1 MERCDFSSVIKII
14 DKYIIEESGINQ
26 VDLLNKLFESFI
38 YEEDNEDSTFDNGAA
53 CRWINGQQKLS
64 PLILKYYLE
73 PKNRNSLS
81 ADIEYNILPLLYDSS
96 MAVQEVYDL
105 IMQDSTVSDE
115 TKQRLSVHYPCTSDE
130 EKAVFLSAVLCF
142 AMERKFVDRTKAK
155 ELMASNSLSPIVKEY
170 IFGTDVPS
178 PCRYFCGRETEL
190 TELHDTLCKHSKV
203 FMQGIPGIGKSEIA
217 KAYAKRY
224 HKEYTNVIYI
234 TYSGS
239 LKDDIVSLDFAD
251 DFNESES
258 AKDRFRRHHR
268 FLKTMKKDNLIIV
281 DSFNTVAADDELLS
295 VVLDYSCCV
304 LFTTR
309 SHFDDYTTYTIKEM
323 PDDDLLSLMG
333 ELYSEAGKY
342 QSILREIIHTVHNHT
357 FAVELS
363 ARLLEIGIL
372 SPQALSDKLIAEKAS
387 MNDPDKISVNKDGR
401 SKKATYYNH
410 IHTLFSLYQLS
421 ETEKALMRNLALAPR
436 SGIIAKLI
444 ALWLELDDLNTIND
458 LIEKGFI
465 EARAGRTI
473 LLHPMIQE
481 ITVDETKPSVS
492 NCSTL
497 LKNIQ
502 NTCLLH
508 GEDIMYHQTLFD
520 MIESIIELIKRD
532 DINTY
537 LRFLENVVPYM
548 DKYHYAEQMR
558 NAVNKISVL
567 LKDKSVGTT
576 SDRALLLN
584 YQAILEKSNAK
595 AIQLEKRAVDMIT
608 AINDGNAWLA
618 ANLHSNLG
626 MYYMK
631 DGQLELARQYMEK
644 AYRILE
650 QYDLINYHDSVALI
664 TNYAVLLTDMGR
676 ADEGLSA
683 LRKLCHV
690 LREAT
695 SDQSLDYGIAQEAM
709 GNICAAIGDLSQ
721 AEIHYK
727 KALAIYEIHFGT
739 NAEIVEAKR
748 HRLTID
754 RS

>member
-26 VDLLNKLFESFI
+26 VDLLNKLFESFV
-38 YEEDNEDSTFDNGAA
+38 YEEDNEDSIFDNGAA

-64 PLILKYYLE
+64 PVILKYYLE

-96 MAVQEVYDL
+96 MVVHEVYDL
-105 IMQDSTVSDE
+105 ITQDSTVSDE
-115 TKQRLSVHYPCTSDE
+115 VKQGLTVHYPCASDE
-130 EKAVFLSAVLCF
+130 EKAVFLSDVLCF

-170 IFGTDVPS
+170 IFGTDVPN

-190 TELHDTLCKHSKV
+190 TELHVTLCTHSKV
-203 FMQGIPGIGKSEIA
+203 FMQGIPGIGKSEIT
-217 KAYAKRY
+217 KAYAKRFR
-224 HKEYTNVIYI
+224 KKYTNIIYI
-234 TYSGS
+234 TYSGN
-239 LKDDIVSLDFAD
+239 LKDDIINLDFAD
-251 DFNESES
+251 DYNESES

-268 FLKTMKKDNLIIV
+268 FLKMLKKDSLIIV
-281 DSFNTVAADDELLS
+281 DNFNTVAADDELLS
-295 VVLDYSCCV
+295 VVLHYSCCV

-309 SHFDDYTTYTIKEM
+309 SRFDDYTTYTIKEM

-333 ELYSEAGKY
+333 NLYSEADKY
-342 QSILREIIHTVHNHT
+342 QSILSEIIHTLHNHT

-387 MNDPDKISVNKDGR
+387 MNDPDKISVKKDGR

-410 IHTLFSLYQLS
+410 IHTLFSLYHLS
-421 ETEKALMRNLALAPR
+421 EAEKAIMRNLALAPR
-436 SGIIAKLI
+436 SGILAKLI
-444 ALWLELDDLNTIND
+444 AIWLELDNLNIIND

-481 ITVDETKPSVS
+481 IAVDETKPSVS

-497 LKNIQ
+497 LRSIQ

-508 GEDIMYHQTLFD
+508 GEDIMYYHSLFD
-520 MIESIIELIKRD
+520 MIQSIIELIELD
-532 DINTY
+532 DVNTY
-537 LRFLENVVPYM
+537 LRFLEDVVPYM
-548 DKYHYAEQMR
+548 DKYHYTEQMR
-558 NAVNKISVL
+558 NVVNKISVL

-576 SDRALLLN
+576 SDRALLLD
-584 YQAILEKSNAK
+584 YQAILEKSTAK
-595 AIQLEKRAVDMIT
+595 AIQLEKRAVNMIT
-608 AINDGNAWLA
+608 EINNGNAWLA

-631 DGQLELARQYMEK
+631 AGQLELARQSTET
-644 AYRILE
+644 AYHILE
-650 QYDLINYHDSVALI
+650 QYNLINYHDSVALI
-664 TNYAVLLTDMGR
+664 TNYAVLFTNMGR

-695 SDQSLDYGIAQEAM
+695 SDHSLDYGIAQEAM

-721 AEIHYK
+721 AKIHYK
-727 KALAIYEIHFGT
+727 KALAIYEVHFGAD
-739 NAEIVEAKR
+739 NERIDSIQQQLAK
-748 HRLTID
+748 LL
-754 RS
+754 

>member
-38 YEEDNEDSTFDNGAA
+38 YEENNEYSSFDNGAA

-96 MAVQEVYDL
+96 MAIQEVYDL
-105 IMQDSTVSDE
+105 ITQDSTVSDE
-115 TKQRLSVHYPCTSDE
+115 VKQRLLTHYPCATDE
-130 EKAVFLSAVLCF
+130 EKASFLCAVLCF
-142 AMERKFVDRTKAK
+142 AMERKFIERSKSK
-155 ELMASNSLSPIVKEY
+155 NLMAINSLSPVVKEY
-170 IFGTDVPS
+170 IFGADAPK
-178 PCRYFCGRETEL
+178 PCKFFCGRKTEL
-190 TELHDTLCKHSKV
+190 NELHELIREESKV
-203 FMQGIPGIGKSEIA
+203 FLQGIPGIGKSEVA
-217 KAYAKRY
+217 KAYAKQNR
-224 HKEYTNVIYI
+224 KGYTNIIYI
-234 TYSGS
+234 PYSGS
-239 LKDDIVSLDFAD
+239 LKDDIVKLDFVD
-251 DFNESES
+251 DYNESES

-268 FLKTMKKDNLIIV
+268 FLKTLQKDSLIIV
-281 DSFNTVAADDELLS
+281 DNFNTVATDDELLS

-309 SHFDDYTTYTIKEM
+309 SHFDDYSTYTVKEM

-333 ELYSEAGKY
+333 ELYSDADKY
-342 QSILREIIHTVHNHT
+342 QSILREIIHTVHSHT

-363 ARLLEIGIL
+363 ARLLELGIL
-372 SPQALSDKLIAEKAS
+372 SPQELSDKLTAEKAS
-387 MNDPDKISVNKDGR
+387 MNDPDKISVKKDGR

-421 ETEKALMRNLALAPR
+421 ETEKAIMRNLALAPR
-436 SGIIAKLI
+436 SGILAKLI
-444 ALWLELDDLNTIND
+444 ALWLELDDLNAIND

-497 LKNIQ
+497 LRSIQ

-508 GEDIMYHQTLFD
+508 GEDIMYHHTLFD
-520 MIESIIELIKRD
+520 MIESIIELIERD
-532 DINTY
+532 DVNTY
-537 LRFLENVVPYM
+537 LRFLEDVIPYM
-548 DKYHYAEQMR
+548 DKYHYTEQMR
-558 NAVNKISVL
+558 NVVNKISVL

-576 SDRALLLN
+576 SDRALLLD

-595 AIQLEKRAVDMIT
+595 AIQLEKRAVNTIT
-608 AINDGNAWLA
+608 EINEGNAWLT

-631 DGQLELARQYMEK
+631 DGQLEPARQSMET
-644 AYRILE
+644 AYHILE
-650 QYDLINYHDSVALI
+650 QYNLISYHDSVALI
-664 TNYAVLLTDMGR
+664 TNYAVLFTNMGR

-695 SDQSLDYGIAQEAM
+695 SDHSLDYGIAQEAM

-721 AEIHYK
+721 AKIHYK
-727 KALAIYEIHFGT
+727 KALAIYEVHFGAD
-739 NAEIVEAKR
+739 NERIDSIQQQLAK
-748 HRLTID
+748 LL
-754 RS
+754 

>member
-14 DKYIIEESGINQ
+14 DKYLIEESGINQ
-26 VDLLNKLFESFI
+26 VELLNNLFESFV

-64 PLILKYYLE
+64 PVILKYYLE

-96 MAVQEVYDL
+96 MVVHEVYDL
-105 IMQDSTVSDE
+105 ITQDSTVSDE
-115 TKQRLSVHYPCTSDE
+115 VKQGLTVHYPCASDE
-130 EKAVFLSAVLCF
+130 EKAVFLSDVLCF

-170 IFGTDVPS
+170 IFGTDVPNPS
-178 PCRYFCGRETEL
+178 RYFCGRETEL
-190 TELHDTLCKHSKV
+190 TELHVTLCTHSKV
-203 FMQGIPGIGKSEIA
+203 FMQGIPGIGKSEIT
-217 KAYAKRY
+217 KAYAKRFR
-224 HKEYTNVIYI
+224 KEYTNIIYI

-239 LKDDIVSLDFAD
+239 LKDDIINLDFAD
-251 DFNESES
+251 DYNESES

-268 FLKTMKKDNLIIV
+268 FLKMLKKDSLIIV
-281 DSFNTVAADDELLS
+281 DNFNTVAADDELLC

-309 SHFDDYTTYTIKEM
+309 SRFDDYTTYTIKEM
-323 PDDDLLSLMG
+323 PDDDLFSLMG
-333 ELYSEAGKY
+333 NLYSEADKY
-342 QSILREIIHTVHNHT
+342 QSILSEIIHTLHNHT

-387 MNDPDKISVNKDGR
+387 MDDPDKISVKKDGR

-421 ETEKALMRNLALAPR
+421 EAEKAIMRNLALAPR
-436 SGIIAKLI
+436 SGILAKLI
-444 ALWLELDDLNTIND
+444 AIWLELDNLNIIND

-497 LKNIQ
+497 LRSVQ

-508 GEDIMYHQTLFD
+508 GEDIMYYHSLFD
-520 MIESIIELIKRD
+520 MIESIIELIERD

-537 LRFLENVVPYM
+537 LRFLEDVVPYM
-548 DKYHYAEQMR
+548 DKYHYTEQMR
-558 NAVNKISVL
+558 NVVNKISVL

-576 SDRALLLN
+576 SDRALLLD

-595 AIQLEKRAVDMIT
+595 AIQLEKRAVDMIME
-608 AINDGNAWLA
+608 INDGNAWLA
-618 ANLHSNLG
+618 ANLRSNLG

-631 DGQLELARQYMEK
+631 DGQLESARQNMET
-644 AYRILE
+644 AYNILE

-664 TNYAVLLTDMGR
+664 TNYAVLLTNMGQ
-676 ADEGLSA
+676 ANEGFSA

-690 LREAT
+690 LRQAG
-695 SDQSLDYGIAQEAM
+695 SDRSLDYGIVQEAM
-709 GNICAAIGDLSQ
+709 GNICAAVGDTEQ
-721 AEIHYK
+721 ARIHYK

-739 NAEIVEAKR
+739 EA
-748 HRLTID
+748 D
-754 RS
+754 RIEAIHNQLVKLA

>member
-14 DKYIIEESGINQ
+14 DKYIIEESGITQ

-64 PLILKYYLE
+64 PLILKYYLDS
-73 PKNRNSLS
+73 KNRNSLS

-96 MAVQEVYDL
+96 MAIQEEYDL
-105 IMQDSTVSDE
+105 ITQDCTVSDE
-115 TKQRLSVHYPCTSDE
+115 VKQGLSVHYPCATDE
-130 EKAVFLSAVLCF
+130 EKATFLCAVLCF
-142 AMERKFVDRTKAK
+142 AIERKFVDRTKVK
-155 ELMASNSLSPIVKEY
+155 ELMASSSLSPIVKEY

-190 TELHDTLCKHSKV
+190 TELHDTLRKHGKV
-203 FMQGIPGIGKSEIA
+203 FLRGIPGIGKSEIA

-224 HKEYTNVIYI
+224 RKEYTNVIYI

-239 LKDDIVSLDFAD
+239 LKDDIINLDFAD
-251 DFNESES
+251 DYNESES

-268 FLKTMKKDNLIIV
+268 FLKMLKKDSLIIV
-281 DSFNTVAADDELLS
+281 DNFNTGAADDELLS

-309 SHFDDYTTYTIKEM
+309 SRFDDYTTYTIKEM
-323 PDDDLLSLMG
+323 PDDDLFSLMG
-333 ELYSEAGKY
+333 NLYSEADKY
-342 QSILREIIHTVHNHT
+342 QSILSEIIHNLHNHT

-387 MNDPDKISVNKDGR
+387 MNDPDKISVKKDGR

-421 ETEKALMRNLALAPR
+421 EAEKAIMRNLALAPR
-436 SGIIAKLI
+436 SGILAKLI
-444 ALWLELDDLNTIND
+444 AIWLELDNLNIIND

-497 LKNIQ
+497 LRSVQ

-508 GEDIMYHQTLFD
+508 GEDIMYYHSLFD
-520 MIESIIELIKRD
+520 MIESIIELIERD

-537 LRFLENVVPYM
+537 LRFLEDVVPYM
-548 DKYHYAEQMR
+548 DKYHYTEQMR
-558 NAVNKISVL
+558 NVVNKISVL

-576 SDRALLLN
+576 SDRALLLD

-595 AIQLEKRAVDMIT
+595 AIQLEKRAVDMIME
-608 AINDGNAWLA
+608 INDGNAWLA
-618 ANLHSNLG
+618 ANLRSNLG

-631 DGQLELARQYMEK
+631 DGQLESARQNMET
-644 AYRILE
+644 AYHILE

-664 TNYAVLLTDMGR
+664 TNYAVLLTNMGQ
-676 ADEGLSA
+676 ANEGFSA
-683 LRKLCHV
+683 LRKLCPV
-690 LREAT
+690 LRQAG
-695 SDQSLDYGIAQEAM
+695 SDRSLDYGIVQEAM
-709 GNICAAIGDLSQ
+709 GNICAAVGDTEQ
-721 AEIHYK
+721 ARIHYK

-739 NAEIVEAKR
+739 EA
-748 HRLTID
+748 D
-754 RS
+754 RIEAIHNQLVKLA

>member
-14 DKYIIEESGINQ
+14 DKYIIEESGISQ

-64 PLILKYYLE
+64 PVILKYYLE

-105 IMQDSTVSDE
+105 ITQDSTVSDE
-115 TKQRLSVHYPCTSDE
+115 VKQRLSIYYPCVSDE
-130 EKAVFLSAVLCF
+130 EKANFLCGVLCF
-142 AMERKFVDRTKAK
+142 AMERKFVDRTKVRG
-155 ELMASNSLSPIVKEY
+155 LMASSSLSPIVKEY

-178 PCRYFCGRETEL
+178 PCRYFCSRETEL
-190 TELHDTLCKHSKV
+190 TELHYTLSKHSKV
-203 FMQGIPGIGKSEIA
+203 FLQGIPGIGKSEIA
-217 KAYAKRY
+217 KAYAKRF

-239 LKDDIVSLDFAD
+239 LKNDIISLDFAD
-251 DFNESES
+251 DYNESES

-268 FLKTMKKDNLIIV
+268 FLKTLKKDSLIII
-281 DSFNTVAADDELLS
+281 DNFNTVAADDELLN
-295 VVLDYSCCV
+295 VVLNYSCRV

-309 SHFDDYTTYTIKEM
+309 SRFDDYSSYTVKEM

-333 ELYSEAGKY
+333 ELYSDAGKY

-363 ARLLEIGIL
+363 ARLLEIGLL
-372 SPQALSDKLIAEKAS
+372 SPQELSDKLIAEKVS
-387 MNDPDKISVNKDGR
+387 MNDPDKIGVKKDGR
-401 SKKATYYNH
+401 SKKETYYNH
-410 IHTLFSLYQLS
+410 IHTLFSLYRLS
-421 ETEKALMRNLALAPR
+421 ETEKAIMRNLALAPR
-436 SGIIAKLI
+436 SGILAKLI
-444 ALWLELDDLNTIND
+444 ALWLELDDLNAIND

-465 EARAGRTI
+465 EARAGRMI

-497 LKNIQ
+497 LRSIQ

-508 GEDIMYHQTLFD
+508 GEDIMYHRTLFD
-520 MIESIIELIKRD
+520 MIESIIALIERD
-532 DINTY
+532 DVNTY
-537 LRFLENVVPYM
+537 LRFLEDVVPYM
-548 DKYHYAEQMR
+548 DKYHYTEQMR
-558 NAVNKISVL
+558 NVVNKIFEL
-567 LKDKSVGTT
+567 LKDKSEGTIA
-576 SDRALLLN
+576 DRALLLD

-595 AIQLEKRAVDMIT
+595 AIQLEKRAVNMIT
-608 AINDGNAWLA
+608 EINKDNAWLA
-618 ANLHSNLG
+618 ANIHSNLG

-631 DGQLELARQYMEK
+631 DVQLEIAWQYMEK
-644 AYRILE
+644 AYHILE
-650 QYDLINYHDSVALI
+650 QYALIDYHDSVALI

-695 SDQSLDYGIAQEAM
+695 SDHSLDYGIAQEAM
-709 GNICAAIGDLSQ
+709 GNICAAIGDLPQ

-727 KALAIYEIHFGT
+727 KALAIYEIHFG
-739 NAEIVEAKR
+739 ADHERIDSIQQQLAK
-748 HRLTID
+748 LT
-754 RS
+754 

>member
-1 MERCDFSSVIKII
+1 MGRCDFSSVIKII

-64 PLILKYYLE
+64 PLILKYYLK

-96 MAVQEVYDL
+96 MAVQEAYDL
-105 IMQDSTVSDE
+105 ITQDSTVSDE
-115 TKQRLSVHYPCTSDE
+115 VKQRLSIHYPCTTDE
-130 EKAVFLSAVLCF
+130 KKAVFLSAVLCF
-142 AMERKFVDRTKAK
+142 TMERKFVDRTKAK
-155 ELMASNSLSPIVKEY
+155 ELVASSSLSPIVKEY

-178 PCRYFCGRETEL
+178 PCRYFCSRETEL
-190 TELHDTLCKHSKV
+190 TELHNLLCKQSKV
-203 FMQGIPGIGKSEIA
+203 FLQGIPGIGKSEVA

-224 HKEYTNVIYI
+224 RKQYTNIIYI

-239 LKDDIVSLDFAD
+239 LKNNIINLDFAD
-251 DFNESES
+251 DYNESES
-258 AKDRFRRHHR
+258 EKDRFRRHHR
-268 FLKTMKKDNLIIV
+268 FLKTLKKDSLIIV
-281 DSFNTVAADDELLS
+281 DNFNTVAADDELLS

-309 SHFDDYTTYTIKEM
+309 SRFDDYSSYTIKEM
-323 PDDDLLSLMG
+323 QDDELLSLMG
-333 ELYSEAGKY
+333 NLYSDTDKY

-363 ARLLEIGIL
+363 ARLLEIGLL
-372 SPQALSDKLIAEKAS
+372 SPQALSDKLITEKVS
-387 MNDPDKISVNKDGR
+387 MNDPDKISVKKDGK

-410 IHTLFSLYQLS
+410 IHMLFSLYQLS
-421 ETEKALMRNLALAPR
+421 ETEKAIMRNLALAPR
-436 SGIIAKLI
+436 SGILARLI
-444 ALWLELDDLNTIND
+444 ALWLELDDLNAIND

-473 LLHPMIQE
+473 HLHPMLQE

-497 LKNIQ
+497 LRSIQ
-502 NTCLLH
+502 NTCLHH
-508 GEDIMYHQTLFD
+508 GEDIMYYHTLFD
-520 MIESIIELIKRD
+520 MIESIIELIERD

-537 LRFLENVVPYM
+537 LRFLEDVVPYM
-548 DKYHYAEQMR
+548 DKYHYTEMMR
-558 NAVNKISVL
+558 NLVDKISIL

-576 SDRALLLN
+576 CDRALLLD
-584 YQAILEKSNAK
+584 YQASLEKSNSK
-595 AIQLEKRAVDMIT
+595 AIQLEKRGANMIT
-608 AINDGNAWLA
+608 EINDSNAWLT

-631 DGQLELARQYMEK
+631 DGQLELARQSMET
-644 AYRILE
+644 AYHILE
-650 QYDLINYHDSVALI
+650 QYNLINYHDSVALI
-664 TNYAVLLTDMGR
+664 TNYAVLLTNMGR
-676 ADEGLSA
+676 ADEGLSV
-683 LRKLCHV
+683 LQKLCHV

-709 GNICAAIGDLSQ
+709 GNICAAIGDITQ

-727 KALAIYEIHFGT
+727 KALAIYEIHFGAD
-739 NAEIVEAKR
+739 NERIDSIQQQLAK
-748 HRLTID
+748 LT
-754 RS
+754 

>member
-26 VDLLNKLFESFI
+26 VDLLNNLFESFV

-81 ADIEYNILPLLYDSS
+81 ADIEYNILPLFYDSS
-96 MAVQEVYDL
+96 MAVQEIYDL
-105 IMQDSTVSDE
+105 ITQDSTVSDE
-115 TKQRLSVHYPCTSDE
+115 VKQRLAAHYPCTTDK
-130 EKAVFLSAVLCF
+130 EKADFLCAVLCF
-142 AMERKFVDRTKAK
+142 AMERKFIERSKAK
-155 ELMASNSLSPIVKEY
+155 ELMASNTLSPIAKEH
-170 IFGTDVPS
+170 IFGTDAPK
-178 PCRYFCGRETEL
+178 PCKHFCGRETEL
-190 TELHDTLCKHSKV
+190 TDLQNLLCDESKV
-203 FMQGIPGIGKSEIA
+203 FLQGIPGIGKSEIA

-224 HKEYTNVIYI
+224 RKEYTNVIYI

-239 LKDDIVSLDFAD
+239 LKDDIINLDFAD
-251 DFNESES
+251 DYNESES

-268 FLKTMKKDNLIIV
+268 FLKALKKDSLIIV
-281 DSFNTVAADDELLS
+281 DNFNTVATDDEMLS
-295 VVLDYSCCV
+295 IVLDYSCCV

-309 SHFDDYTTYTIKEM
+309 SRFDDYSTYTVKEM
-323 PDDDLLSLMG
+323 PDDELLSLIG
-333 ELYSEAGKY
+333 NLYSDAEKY

-372 SPQALSDKLIAEKAS
+372 SPQELSDKLIAEKAA
-387 MNDPDKISVNKDGR
+387 MNDPDKISVKKDGR

-421 ETEKALMRNLALAPR
+421 ETEKTIMRNLALAPR
-436 SGIIAKLI
+436 SGILAKLI
-444 ALWLELDDLNTIND
+444 ALWLELDDLNAIND

-497 LKNIQ
+497 LRSIQ
-502 NTCLLH
+502 NTCLHH
-508 GEDIMYHQTLFD
+508 GKDIMYYQTLFA
-520 MIESIIELIKRD
+520 MIESIAELIYND
-532 DINTY
+532 DMNTY
-537 LRFLENVVPYM
+537 LRFLEDAVPYM
-548 DKYHYAEQMR
+548 EKYHYVDLMR
-558 NAVNKISVL
+558 NVVDKISAL
-567 LKDKSVGTT
+567 LKDKSVGTI
-576 SDRALLLN
+576 SDRALLLD

-595 AIQLEKRAVDMIT
+595 AIQLEKRAVNTIT
-608 AINDGNAWLA
+608 EINEGNAWLA

-631 DGQLELARQYMEK
+631 DGQLEPARQNMET
-644 AYRILE
+644 AYHILE

-664 TNYAVLLTDMGR
+664 TNYAVLLTNMGQ
-676 ADEGLSA
+676 ANEGFSA

-690 LREAT
+690 LRQAG
-695 SDQSLDYGIAQEAM
+695 SDRSLDYGIVKEAM
-709 GNICAAIGDLSQ
+709 GNICAAVGDTEQ
-721 AEIHYK
+721 ARIHYK

-739 NAEIVEAKR
+739 EA
-748 HRLTID
+748 D
-754 RS
+754 RIEAIHNQLIKLA

>member
-26 VDLLNKLFESFI
+26 VDLLNKLFESFV
-38 YEEDNEDSTFDNGAA
+38 YEEDNEDSIFDNGAA

-64 PLILKYYLE
+64 PVILKYYLE

-96 MAVQEVYDL
+96 MVVHEVYDL
-105 IMQDSTVSDE
+105 ITQDSTVSDE
-115 TKQRLSVHYPCTSDE
+115 VKQGLTVHYPCASDE
-130 EKAVFLSAVLCF
+130 EKAVFLSDVLCF

-170 IFGTDVPS
+170 IFGTDVPN

-190 TELHDTLCKHSKV
+190 TELHVTLCTHSKV
-203 FMQGIPGIGKSEIA
+203 FMQGIPGIGKSEIT
-217 KAYAKRY
+217 KAYAKRFR
-224 HKEYTNVIYI
+224 KKYTNIIYI
-234 TYSGS
+234 TYSGN
-239 LKDDIVSLDFAD
+239 LKDDIINLDFAD
-251 DFNESES
+251 DYNESES

-268 FLKTMKKDNLIIV
+268 FLKMLKKDSLIIV
-281 DSFNTVAADDELLS
+281 DNFNTVAADDELLS
-295 VVLDYSCCV
+295 VVLHYSCCV

-309 SHFDDYTTYTIKEM
+309 SRFDDYTTYTIKEM

-333 ELYSEAGKY
+333 NLYSEADKY
-342 QSILREIIHTVHNHT
+342 QSILSEIIHTLHNHT

-387 MNDPDKISVNKDGR
+387 MNDPDKISVKKDGR

-410 IHTLFSLYQLS
+410 IHTLFSLYHLS
-421 ETEKALMRNLALAPR
+421 EAEKAIMRNLALAPR
-436 SGIIAKLI
+436 SGILAKLI
-444 ALWLELDDLNTIND
+444 AIWLELDNLNIIND

-481 ITVDETKPSVS
+481 IAVDETKPSVS

-497 LKNIQ
+497 LRSIQ

-508 GEDIMYHQTLFD
+508 GEDIMYYHSLFD
-520 MIESIIELIKRD
+520 MIQSIIELIELD
-532 DINTY
+532 DVNTY
-537 LRFLENVVPYM
+537 LRFLEDVVPYM
-548 DKYHYAEQMR
+548 DKYHYTEQMR
-558 NAVNKISVL
+558 NVVNKISVL

-576 SDRALLLN
+576 SDRALLLD
-584 YQAILEKSNAK
+584 YQAILEKSTAK
-595 AIQLEKRAVDMIT
+595 AIQLEKRAVNMIT
-608 AINDGNAWLA
+608 EINNGNAWLA

-631 DGQLELARQYMEK
+631 AGQLELARQSTET
-644 AYRILE
+644 AYHILE
-650 QYDLINYHDSVALI
+650 QYNLINYHESVALI
-664 TNYAVLLTDMGR
+664 TNYAVLFTNMGR

-695 SDQSLDYGIAQEAM
+695 SDHSLDYGIAQEAM

-721 AEIHYK
+721 AKIHYK
-727 KALAIYEIHFGT
+727 KALAIYEVHFGAD
-739 NAEIVEAKR
+739 NERIDSIQQQLAK
-748 HRLTID
+748 LL
-754 RS
+754 

>member
-26 VDLLNKLFESFI
+26 VDLLNKLFESFV

-64 PLILKYYLE
+64 PVILKYYLE

-96 MAVQEVYDL
+96 MVVHEVYDL
-105 IMQDSTVSDE
+105 ITQDSTVSDE
-115 TKQRLSVHYPCTSDE
+115 VKRGLTVHYPCASDE
-130 EKAVFLSAVLCF
+130 EKAVFLSDVLCF

-170 IFGTDVPS
+170 IFGTDVPNPS
-178 PCRYFCGRETEL
+178 RYFCGRETEL
-190 TELHDTLCKHSKV
+190 TELHVTLCTHSKV
-203 FMQGIPGIGKSEIA
+203 FMQGIPGIGKSEIT
-217 KAYAKRY
+217 KAYAKRFC
-224 HKEYTNVIYI
+224 KEYTNIIYI

-239 LKDDIVSLDFAD
+239 LKDDIINLDFAD
-251 DFNESES
+251 DYNESES

-268 FLKTMKKDNLIIV
+268 FLKMLKKDSLIIV
-281 DSFNTVAADDELLS
+281 DNFNTVAADDELLS

-309 SHFDDYTTYTIKEM
+309 SRFDDYTTYTIKEM
-323 PDDDLLSLMG
+323 PDDDLFSLMG
-333 ELYSEAGKY
+333 NLYSEADKY

-363 ARLLEIGIL
+363 ARLLEIGLL
-372 SPQALSDKLIAEKAS
+372 SPQALKDKLIAEKAS
-387 MNDPDKISVNKDGR
+387 MNDPDKISAKKDGR

-421 ETEKALMRNLALAPR
+421 EAEKAIMRNLALAPR
-436 SGIIAKLI
+436 SGILAKLI
-444 ALWLELDDLNTIND
+444 ALWLKSDDLNAIND

-497 LKNIQ
+497 LRSIQ

-508 GEDIMYHQTLFD
+508 GEDIMYHHTLFD
-520 MIESIIELIKRD
+520 MIESIIELIERD
-532 DINTY
+532 DVNTY
-537 LRFLENVVPYM
+537 LRFLEDVVPYM
-548 DKYHYAEQMR
+548 DKYHYTEQMR
-558 NAVNKISVL
+558 NVVNKISVL

-576 SDRALLLN
+576 SDRALLLDH
-584 YQAILEKSNAK
+584 QAILEKSNAK
-595 AIQLEKRAVDMIT
+595 AIQLEKQAVNMIT
-608 AINDGNAWLA
+608 EINEGNSWLA

-631 DGQLELARQYMEK
+631 DGQLELARQSMET
-644 AYRILE
+644 AYHILE
-650 QYDLINYHDSVALI
+650 QYNLINYHDSVALI
-664 TNYAVLLTDMGR
+664 TNYAVLLTNMGR

-695 SDQSLDYGIAQEAM
+695 SDHSLDYGIAQEAM
-709 GNICAAIGDLSQ
+709 GNICAAIGDIPQ

-727 KALAIYEIHFGT
+727 KALAIYEIHFG
-739 NAEIVEAKR
+739 ADHERIDSIQQQLAK
-748 HRLTID
+748 LA
-754 RS
+754 

>member
-38 YEEDNEDSTFDNGAA
+38 YEENNEDSSFDNGAV

-96 MAVQEVYDL
+96 MVVQKIHDL
-105 IMQDSTVSDE
+105 IIQDSTVSDE
-115 TKQRLSVHYPCTSDE
+115 VKQRLSAHSPCATDE
-130 EKAVFLSAVLCF
+130 EKASFLCAVFCF
-142 AMERKFVDRTKAK
+142 AMERKFIERSKSKNLIAT
-155 ELMASNSLSPIVKEY
+155 NSLSPVVKEY
-170 IFGTDVPS
+170 IFGADAPK
-178 PCRYFCGRETEL
+178 PCKFFCGRETEL
-190 TELHDTLCKHSKV
+190 NELYELIREESKV
-203 FMQGIPGIGKSEIA
+203 FLQGIPGIGKSEVA

-224 HKEYTNVIYI
+224 RKEYTNIIYI
-234 TYSGS
+234 PYSGS
-239 LKDDIVSLDFAD
+239 LKNDIVNLDFAD
-251 DFNESES
+251 DYNESES
-258 AKDRFRRHHR
+258 AKDRFRRHYR
-268 FLKTMKKDNLIIV
+268 YLKTLKKDSLIIV
-281 DSFNTVAADDELLS
+281 DNFNTVAADDELLG

-309 SHFDDYTTYTIKEM
+309 SRFDDYISYTLEEM
-323 PDDDLLSLMG
+323 SDDNLLTLMG
-333 ELYSEAGKY
+333 SLYAEAENNKVVLY
-342 QSILREIIHTVHNHT
+342 EIIHAVHNHT

-372 SPQALSDKLIAEKAS
+372 SPQALLEKLKAEKAAMS
-387 MNDPDKISVNKDGR
+387 DPDKIGIKKDGR

-421 ETEKALMRNLALAPR
+421 EAEKTIMRNLALAPR
-436 SGIIAKLI
+436 SGILAKLI
-444 ALWLELDDLNTIND
+444 ALWLKLDDLNAIND

-497 LKNIQ
+497 LRSIQ

-508 GEDIMYHQTLFD
+508 GEDIMYHHTLFD
-520 MIESIIELIKRD
+520 MIESIIELIERD
-532 DINTY
+532 DVNTY
-537 LRFLENVVPYM
+537 LRFLEDVVPYM
-548 DKYHYAEQMR
+548 DKYHYTEQMR
-558 NAVNKISVL
+558 NVVNKISVL

-576 SDRALLLN
+576 SDRALLLD

-595 AIQLEKRAVDMIT
+595 AIQLEKRAVNMIT
-608 AINDGNAWLA
+608 EINAGNAWLA
-618 ANLHSNLG
+618 ANLHSNIG

-644 AYRILE
+644 AYHILE
-650 QYDLINYHDSVALI
+650 QYDLINYHDSIALI
-664 TNYAVLLTDMGR
+664 SNYAVLLTDMGR

-695 SDQSLDYGIAQEAM
+695 LDQSLDYGIAQEAM
-709 GNICAAIGDLSQ
+709 GNICAAIGDLPQ
-721 AEIHYK
+721 AESHYK
-727 KALAIYEIHFGT
+727 KALTIYEIHFG
-739 NAEIVEAKR
+739 ADHERIDSIQQQLAK
-748 HRLTID
+748 LT
-754 RS
+754 

>member
-14 DKYIIEESGINQ
+14 DKYMIEESGINQ

-96 MAVQEVYDL
+96 MAVQEVYNL
-105 IMQDSTVSDE
+105 ITQDSTVSDE
-115 TKQRLSVHYPCTSDE
+115 VKQGLSTHYPCASDE

-142 AMERKFVDRTKAK
+142 AMERKFVDRTKAR

-224 HKEYTNVIYI
+224 RKEYTNVIYI

-239 LKDDIVSLDFAD
+239 LKDDIIDLDFAD
-251 DFNESES
+251 DYNESES

-268 FLKTMKKDNLIIV
+268 FLKTLKKDSLIIV
-281 DSFNTVAADDELLS
+281 DNFNAVATDDELLS

-309 SHFDDYTTYTIKEM
+309 SRFDDYTTYTVKEM

-333 ELYSEAGKY
+333 ELYSDAGKY
-342 QSILREIIHTVHNHT
+342 QSNLREIIHTVHNHT

-372 SPQALSDKLIAEKAS
+372 SPQELSDKLIAEKAS
-387 MNDPDKISVNKDGR
+387 MNDPDKINAKKDGR
-401 SKKATYYNH
+401 SRKATYYNH

-421 ETEKALMRNLALAPR
+421 EAEKAIMRNLALAPR
-436 SGIIAKLI
+436 SGILAKLI
-444 ALWLELDDLNTIND
+444 ALWLELDDLNAVND

-492 NCSTL
+492 NCPTL
-497 LKNIQ
+497 LRSIQ

-508 GEDIMYHQTLFD
+508 GEDIMYHRTLFD
-520 MIESIIELIKRD
+520 MIESIIALIERD
-532 DINTY
+532 DIETF
-537 LRFLENVVPYM
+537 LRFLEDAIPYM
-548 DKYHYAEQMR
+548 EKYNYIESVR
-558 NAVNKISVL
+558 KVVDIISEL

-576 SDRALLLN
+576 SDRALLLE
-584 YQAILEKSNAK
+584 YQAMLEKSNSK
-595 AIQLEKRAVDMIT
+595 AIQLAQRAVNMIT
-608 AINDGNAWLA
+608 EINEGNAWLA

-644 AYRILE
+644 AYHILE
-650 QYDLINYHDSVALI
+650 QYDLVKFHDSIPQIV
-664 TNYAVLLTDMGR
+664 NYSVLLTDMGR
-676 ADEGLSA
+676 ADEGLYA
-683 LRKLCHV
+683 LRKLCHF
-690 LREAT
+690 LREAI
-695 SDQSLDYGIAQEAM
+695 SDQCIDYGIAQEAM
-709 GNICAAIGDLSQ
+709 GNICAAIGDLLQ

-727 KALAIYEIHFGT
+727 KALAIYEVYFG
-739 NAEIVEAKR
+739 ADHERIESIQQQLAK
-748 HRLTID
+748 LT
-754 RS
+754 

>member
-26 VDLLNKLFESFI
+26 VDLLNKLFESFV
-38 YEEDNEDSTFDNGAA
+38 YEEDNEDSIFDNGAA

-64 PLILKYYLE
+64 PVILKYYLE

-96 MAVQEVYDL
+96 MVVHEVYDL
-105 IMQDSTVSDE
+105 ITQDSTVSDE
-115 TKQRLSVHYPCTSDE
+115 VKQGLTVHYPCASDE
-130 EKAVFLSAVLCF
+130 EKAVFLSDVLCF

-170 IFGTDVPS
+170 IFGTDVPN

-190 TELHDTLCKHSKV
+190 TELHVTLCTHSKV
-203 FMQGIPGIGKSEIA
+203 FMQGIPGIGKSEIT
-217 KAYAKRY
+217 KAYAKRFR
-224 HKEYTNVIYI
+224 KKYTNIIYI

-239 LKDDIVSLDFAD
+239 LKDDIINLDFAD
-251 DFNESES
+251 DYNESES

-268 FLKTMKKDNLIIV
+268 FLKMLKKDSLIIV
-281 DSFNTVAADDELLS
+281 DNFNTVAADDELLS
-295 VVLDYSCCV
+295 VVLHYSCCV

-309 SHFDDYTTYTIKEM
+309 SRFDDYTTYTIKEM

-333 ELYSEAGKY
+333 NLYSEADKY
-342 QSILREIIHTVHNHT
+342 QSILSEIIHTLHNHT

-372 SPQALSDKLIAEKAS
+372 SSQALSDKLIAEKAS
-387 MNDPDKISVNKDGR
+387 MNDPDKISVKKDGR

-410 IHTLFSLYQLS
+410 IHTLFSLYHLS
-421 ETEKALMRNLALAPR
+421 EAEKAIMRNLALAPR
-436 SGIIAKLI
+436 SGILAKLI
-444 ALWLELDDLNTIND
+444 AIWLELDNLNIIND

-481 ITVDETKPSVS
+481 IAVDETKPSVS

-497 LKNIQ
+497 LRSIQ

-508 GEDIMYHQTLFD
+508 GEDIMYYHSLFD
-520 MIESIIELIKRD
+520 MIQSIIELIELD
-532 DINTY
+532 DVNTY
-537 LRFLENVVPYM
+537 LRFLEDVVPYM
-548 DKYHYAEQMR
+548 DKYHYTEQMR
-558 NAVNKISVL
+558 NVVNKISVL

-576 SDRALLLN
+576 SDRALLLD
-584 YQAILEKSNAK
+584 YQAILEKSTAK
-595 AIQLEKRAVDMIT
+595 AIQLEKRAVNMIT
-608 AINDGNAWLA
+608 EINNGNAWLA

-631 DGQLELARQYMEK
+631 AGQLELARQSTET
-644 AYRILE
+644 AYHILE
-650 QYDLINYHDSVALI
+650 QYNLINYHDSVALI
-664 TNYAVLLTDMGR
+664 TNYAVLFTNMGR

-695 SDQSLDYGIAQEAM
+695 SDHSLDYGIAQEAM

-721 AEIHYK
+721 AKIHYK
-727 KALAIYEIHFGT
+727 KALAIYEVHFGAD
-739 NAEIVEAKR
+739 NERIDSIQQQLAK
-748 HRLTID
+748 LL
-754 RS
+754 

>member
-96 MAVQEVYDL
+96 MAVQEVYNL
-105 IMQDSTVSDE
+105 ITQDSTVSDE
-115 TKQRLSVHYPCTSDE
+115 VKQGLSTHYPCASDE

-142 AMERKFVDRTKAK
+142 AMERKFVDRTKAR

-170 IFGTDVPS
+170 IFGSDVPS

-203 FMQGIPGIGKSEIA
+203 FMQGIPGIGKSEID

-224 HKEYTNVIYI
+224 RKEYTNIIYI
-234 TYSGS
+234 AYSGS
-239 LKDDIVSLDFAD
+239 LKDDIIDLDFAD
-251 DFNESES
+251 DYNESES

-268 FLKTMKKDNLIIV
+268 FLKKLKKDSLIIV
-281 DSFNTVAADDELLS
+281 DNFNTVAADDELLS

-309 SHFDDYTTYTIKEM
+309 SRFDDYTTYTIKEM

-363 ARLLEIGIL
+363 ARLLEIGLL
-372 SPQALSDKLIAEKAS
+372 SPQELSDKLIAEKAS
-387 MNDPDKISVNKDGR
+387 MNDPDKIGVKKDGR
-401 SKKATYYNH
+401 SKKETYYNH
-410 IHTLFSLYQLS
+410 IHTLFSLYRLS
-421 ETEKALMRNLALAPR
+421 ETEKAIMRNLALAPR
-436 SGIIAKLI
+436 SGILAKLI
-444 ALWLELDDLNTIND
+444 ALWLGLDDLNAVND

-473 LLHPMIQE
+473 LLHPMIRE

-492 NCSTL
+492 NCPTL
-497 LKNIQ
+497 LRSIQ

-508 GEDIMYHQTLFD
+508 GEDIMYHRTLFD
-520 MIESIIELIKRD
+520 MIESIIALIERD
-532 DINTY
+532 DIETF
-537 LRFLENVVPYM
+537 LRFLEDAIPYM
-548 DKYHYAEQMR
+548 EKYNYIESVR
-558 NAVNKISVL
+558 KVVDIISEL

-576 SDRALLLN
+576 SDRALLLE
-584 YQAILEKSNAK
+584 YQAMLEKSNSK
-595 AIQLEKRAVDMIT
+595 AIQLAQRAVNMIT
-608 AINDGNAWLA
+608 EINEGNAWLA

-650 QYDLINYHDSVALI
+650 QYDLVKFHDSIPQIV
-664 TNYAVLLTDMGR
+664 NYSVLLTDMGR
-676 ADEGLSA
+676 ADEGLYA
-683 LRKLCHV
+683 LRKLCHF
-690 LREAT
+690 LREAI
-695 SDQSLDYGIAQEAM
+695 SDQCIDYGIAQEAM
-709 GNICAAIGDLSQ
+709 GNICASIGDTTQ

-727 KALAIYEIHFGT
+727 KALEIYERHFGAD
-739 NAEIVEAKR
+739 NERIDSIQQQLAK
-748 HRLTID
+748 LT
-754 RS
+754 

>member
-14 DKYIIEESGINQ
+14 DKYIIEESGITQ

-64 PLILKYYLE
+64 PIILKYYLE

-96 MAVQEVYDL
+96 MVVHEVYDL
-105 IMQDSTVSDE
+105 ITQDSTVSDE
-115 TKQRLSVHYPCTSDE
+115 VKQGLTVHYPCASDE
-130 EKAVFLSAVLCF
+130 EKAVFLSDVLCF

-170 IFGTDVPS
+170 IFGTDVPN

-190 TELHDTLCKHSKV
+190 TELHVTLCTHSKV
-203 FMQGIPGIGKSEIA
+203 FMQGIPGIGKSEIT
-217 KAYAKRY
+217 KAYAKRFR
-224 HKEYTNVIYI
+224 KKYTNIIYI

-239 LKDDIVSLDFAD
+239 LKDDIINLDFAD
-251 DFNESES
+251 DYNESES

-268 FLKTMKKDNLIIV
+268 FLKMLKKDSLIIV
-281 DSFNTVAADDELLS
+281 DNFNTVAADDELLS
-295 VVLDYSCCV
+295 VVLHYSCCV

-309 SHFDDYTTYTIKEM
+309 SRFDDYTTYTIKEM

-333 ELYSEAGKY
+333 NLYSEADKY
-342 QSILREIIHTVHNHT
+342 QSILSEIIHTLHNHT

-387 MNDPDKISVNKDGR
+387 MNDPDKISVKKDGR

-410 IHTLFSLYQLS
+410 IHTLFSLYHLS
-421 ETEKALMRNLALAPR
+421 EAEKAIMRNLALAPR
-436 SGIIAKLI
+436 SGILAKLI
-444 ALWLELDDLNTIND
+444 AIWLELDNLNIIND

-481 ITVDETKPSVS
+481 IAVDETKPSVS

-497 LKNIQ
+497 LRSIQ

-508 GEDIMYHQTLFD
+508 GEDIMYYHSLFD
-520 MIESIIELIKRD
+520 MIQSIIELIELD
-532 DINTY
+532 DVNTY
-537 LRFLENVVPYM
+537 LRFLEDVVPYM
-548 DKYHYAEQMR
+548 DKYHYTEQMR
-558 NAVNKISVL
+558 NVVNKISVL

-576 SDRALLLN
+576 SDRALLLD
-584 YQAILEKSNAK
+584 YQAILEKSTAK
-595 AIQLEKRAVDMIT
+595 AIQLEKRAVNMIT
-608 AINDGNAWLA
+608 EINNGNAWLA

-631 DGQLELARQYMEK
+631 AGQLELARQSTET
-644 AYRILE
+644 AYHILE
-650 QYDLINYHDSVALI
+650 QYNLINYHDSVALI
-664 TNYAVLLTDMGR
+664 TNYAVLFTNMGR

-695 SDQSLDYGIAQEAM
+695 SDHSLDYGIAQEAM

-721 AEIHYK
+721 AKIHYK
-727 KALAIYEIHFGT
+727 KALAIYEVHFGAD
-739 NAEIVEAKR
+739 NERIDSIQQQLAK
-748 HRLTID
+748 LL
-754 RS
+754 

>member
-14 DKYIIEESGINQ
+14 DKYMIEESGINQ

-64 PLILKYYLE
+64 PVILKYYLE

-81 ADIEYNILPLLYDSS
+81 ADIEYNILPLLYDGS

-105 IMQDSTVSDE
+105 ITQDSTVSDE
-115 TKQRLSVHYPCTSDE
+115 VKKGLSVYYPCVSDE
-130 EKAVFLSAVLCF
+130 EKANFLCGVLCF
-142 AMERKFVDRTKAK
+142 AMERKFVNRTKAK
-155 ELMASNSLSPIVKEY
+155 ELMASSSLSPIVKEY

-178 PCRYFCGRETEL
+178 PCRYFCGREKEL
-190 TELHDTLCKHSKV
+190 AELHDTLCKNSKV
-203 FMQGIPGIGKSEIA
+203 FLQGIPGIGKSEIA
-217 KAYAKRY
+217 KAYTKRY
-224 HKEYTNVIYI
+224 RKEYTNVIYI

-239 LKDDIVSLDFAD
+239 LKNDIIDLDFAD
-251 DFNESES
+251 DYSESET

-268 FLKTMKKDNLIIV
+268 FLKSLKKDSLLII
-281 DSFNTVAADDELLS
+281 DNFNTVAADDELLS
-295 VVLDYSCCV
+295 VVLDYSCCI

-309 SHFDDYTTYTIKEM
+309 SRFDDYSTYTIKEM

-333 ELYSEAGKY
+333 ELYSDAGKY

-387 MNDPDKISVNKDGR
+387 MNDPDKISVKKDGK

-421 ETEKALMRNLALAPR
+421 ETEKGIMRNLALAPR
-436 SGIIAKLI
+436 SGILAKLI
-444 ALWLELDDLNTIND
+444 ALWLKSDDLNAIND

-497 LKNIQ
+497 LRSIQ

-508 GEDIMYHQTLFD
+508 GEDIMYHHTLFD
-520 MIESIIELIKRD
+520 MIESIIELIERD
-532 DINTY
+532 DVNTY
-537 LRFLENVVPYM
+537 LRFLEDVVPYM
-548 DKYHYAEQMR
+548 DKYHYTEQMR
-558 NAVNKISVL
+558 NVVNKISVL

-576 SDRALLLN
+576 SDRALLLD

-595 AIQLEKRAVDMIT
+595 AIQLEKRAVNMIT
-608 AINDGNAWLA
+608 EINEGNSWLA

-631 DGQLELARQYMEK
+631 DGQLEPARQYMEK
-644 AYRILE
+644 AYHILE
-650 QYDLINYHDSVALI
+650 QYDLIDYHDSVALI
-664 TNYAVLLTDMGR
+664 SNYAVLLTDMGR

-690 LREAT
+690 LREAI
-695 SDQSLDYGIAQEAM
+695 SDQCIDYGIAQEAM
-709 GNICAAIGDLSQ
+709 GNICAAVGDLPQ

-727 KALAIYEIHFGT
+727 KALAIYEIHFGADHERIDSIQQQLAT
-739 NAEIVEAKR
+739 
-748 HRLTID
+748 LT
-754 RS
+754 

>member
-26 VDLLNKLFESFI
+26 VDLLNKLFESFV

-64 PLILKYYLE
+64 PLILRYYLE

-96 MAVQEVYDL
+96 MAVQEVYNL
-105 IMQDSTVSDE
+105 ITQDNTVSDE
-115 TKQRLSVHYPCTSDE
+115 VKQRLSTHYHCSSDE

-142 AMERKFVDRTKAK
+142 AMERKFLDRTKAK
-155 ELMASNSLSPIVKEY
+155 ELMASSSLSPIVKEY
-170 IFGTDVPS
+170 IFGTDVPN

-203 FMQGIPGIGKSEIA
+203 FLQGIPGIGKSEIA

-224 HKEYTNVIYI
+224 RKEYTNVIYI
-234 TYSGS
+234 IYSGS
-239 LKDDIVSLDFAD
+239 LKDDIINLDFAD
-251 DFNESES
+251 DYNESES

-268 FLKTMKKDNLIIV
+268 SLKTLKKDSLIIV
-281 DSFNTVAADDELLS
+281 DNFNTVAADDELLS

-309 SHFDDYTTYTIKEM
+309 SRFDDYTTYTVKEM

-333 ELYSEAGKY
+333 ELYSDADKY
-342 QSILREIIHTVHNHT
+342 QPVLREIIHTVHNHT

-372 SPQALSDKLIAEKAS
+372 SAQALSNKLLAEKAS
-387 MNDPDKISVNKDGR
+387 MNDPDKISVKKDGR

-421 ETEKALMRNLALAPR
+421 EIEIAIMRNLALAPHP
-436 SGIIAKLI
+436 GILAKLI
-444 ALWLELDDLNTIND
+444 ALWLELDDLNAIND

-497 LKNIQ
+497 LKSIQ
-502 NTCLLH
+502 NTCLHH
-508 GEDIMYHQTLFD
+508 GKDIMYYHSLFD
-520 MIESIIELIKRD
+520 MIESIVELINCD
-532 DINTY
+532 DAKVY
-537 LRFLENVVPYM
+537 LRFLEDVVPYM
-548 DKYHYAEQMR
+548 EKYHYTEQIR
-558 NAVNKISVL
+558 NVVNKISVL
-567 LKDKSVGTT
+567 LKNKSVGTA
-576 SDRALLLN
+576 SDRALLLD

-595 AIQLEKRAVDMIT
+595 AIQLEKRAVNMIT
-608 AINDGNAWLA
+608 EINEGNAWLA

-631 DGQLELARQYMEK
+631 DRQLELARQYMEK
-644 AYRILE
+644 AYHILE
-650 QYDLINYHDSVALI
+650 QYDLVNYHDSIALI
-664 TNYAVLLTDMGR
+664 SNYAVLLTDMGR

-695 SDQSLDYGIAQEAM
+695 SDHSLDYGIIQEAM
-709 GNICAAIGDLSQ
+709 GNICAAIGDIPQ

-727 KALAIYEIHFGT
+727 KALAIYEVYFG
-739 NAEIVEAKR
+739 ADHERIDSIQQQLAK
-748 HRLTID
+748 LT
-754 RS
+754 

>member
-14 DKYIIEESGINQ
+14 DKYMIEESGINQ

-64 PLILKYYLE
+64 PVILKYYLE

-96 MAVQEVYDL
+96 MAVQEVYEL
-105 IMQDSTVSDE
+105 ITQDSTVSNE
-115 TKQRLSVHYPCTSDE
+115 VKQRLSTHYHCSSDE
-130 EKAVFLSAVLCF
+130 EKTVFLSAVLCF

-155 ELMASNSLSPIVKEY
+155 ELMASSSLSPIVKEY
-170 IFGTDVPS
+170 IFGTDVPN

-203 FMQGIPGIGKSEIA
+203 FLQGIPGIGKSEIA

-224 HKEYTNVIYI
+224 RKEYTNIIYI
-234 TYSGS
+234 TYSGN
-239 LKDDIVSLDFAD
+239 LKDDIIDLDFAD
-251 DFNESES
+251 DYNESES

-268 FLKTMKKDNLIIV
+268 FLKTLKKDSLII
-281 DSFNTVAADDELLS
+281 TVAADDELLS
-295 VVLDYSCCV
+295 VVLNYSCRV

-309 SHFDDYTTYTIKEM
+309 SRFDDYSTYTVKEM

-333 ELYSEAGKY
+333 ELYSDADKY

-372 SPQALSDKLIAEKAS
+372 SPQELSDKLIAEKAS
-387 MNDPDKISVNKDGR
+387 MNDPDKIGIKKDGK

-421 ETEKALMRNLALAPR
+421 ETEKTIMRNLALAPR
-436 SGIIAKLI
+436 SGILAKLL
-444 ALWLELDDLNTIND
+444 ALWLELDDLNAIND

-465 EARAGRTI
+465 EARAGQTI

-481 ITVDETKPSVS
+481 IAVDETKPSVS

-497 LKNIQ
+497 LRSIQ

-508 GEDIMYHQTLFD
+508 GEDIMYHHTLFD
-520 MIESIIELIKRD
+520 MIESIIELIERD

-537 LRFLENVVPYM
+537 LRFLEDVVPYM
-548 DKYHYAEQMR
+548 DKYHYTEQMR
-558 NAVNKISVL
+558 NVVNKISVL

-576 SDRALLLN
+576 SDRALLFD

-595 AIQLEKRAVDMIT
+595 AIQLEKRAVNMIT
-608 AINDGNAWLA
+608 EINEGNAWLA

-631 DGQLELARQYMEK
+631 DGQLELARQSMEM
-644 AYRILE
+644 AYHILE
-650 QYDLINYHDSVALI
+650 QYGLINYHDSVALI

-695 SDQSLDYGIAQEAM
+695 SDHSLDYGIAQEAM
-709 GNICAAIGDLSQ
+709 GNICAAIGDLPQ

-727 KALAIYEIHFGT
+727 KALAIYEIHFGR
-739 NAEIVEAKR
+739 ESESFEAKR
-748 HRLTID
+748 KTLIP
-754 RS
+754 S

>member
-14 DKYIIEESGINQ
+14 DKYMIEESGINQ

-64 PLILKYYLE
+64 PVILKYYLAS
-73 PKNRNSLS
+73 KNRNSLS

-96 MAVQEVYDL
+96 MAIQEVYAL
-105 IMQDSTVSDE
+105 ITQDNTVSDE
-115 TKQRLSVHYPCTSDE
+115 VKQGLSVHYPCASDE

-155 ELMASNSLSPIVKEY
+155 ELLASSSLSPIVKEY

-178 PCRYFCGRETEL
+178 PCRYFCGRENEL

-203 FMQGIPGIGKSEIA
+203 FLQGIPGIGKSEIA

-224 HKEYTNVIYI
+224 RKEYTNVIYI
-234 TYSGS
+234 TYSGC
-239 LKDDIVSLDFAD
+239 LKDDIIGLDFSD
-251 DFNESES
+251 DYNESES

-268 FLKTMKKDNLIIV
+268 FLKTLKKDSLIIV
-281 DSFNTVAADDELLS
+281 DNFNTVAADDELLS

-309 SHFDDYTTYTIKEM
+309 SRFDDYTTYTVKEM

-333 ELYSEAGKY
+333 ELYSDADKY

-372 SPQALSDKLIAEKAS
+372 SPQELSDKLIAEKAS
-387 MNDPDKISVNKDGR
+387 MNDPDIISAKKDGR
-401 SKKATYYNH
+401 SKKATYYSH

-421 ETEKALMRNLALAPR
+421 EAEKAIMRNLALAPR
-436 SGIIAKLI
+436 SGILAKLI
-444 ALWLELDDLNTIND
+444 ALWLELDNLNAIND

-497 LKNIQ
+497 LRSIQ

-508 GEDIMYHQTLFD
+508 GEDIMYHRSLFD
-520 MIESIIELIKRD
+520 MIESIIELIERD
-532 DINTY
+532 DIETF
-537 LRFLENVVPYM
+537 LRFLEDAIPYM
-548 DKYHYAEQMR
+548 EKYNYIESVR
-558 NAVNKISVL
+558 KVVDIISEL

-576 SDRALLLN
+576 SDRALLLE
-584 YQAILEKSNAK
+584 YQAMLEKSNSK
-595 AIQLEKRAVDMIT
+595 AIQLAQRAVNMIT
-608 AINDGNAWLA
+608 EIHNGNAWLA

-650 QYDLINYHDSVALI
+650 QYDLVKFHDSIPQIV
-664 TNYAVLLTDMGR
+664 NYSVLLTDMGR
-676 ADEGLSA
+676 ADEGLYA
-683 LRKLCHV
+683 LRKLCRF
-690 LREAT
+690 LREAI
-695 SDQSLDYGIAQEAM
+695 SDQCIDYGIAQEAM
-709 GNICAAIGDLSQ
+709 GNICAAIGDLPQ

-727 KALAIYEIHFGT
+727 KALAIYEIHFG
-739 NAEIVEAKR
+739 ADHERIDSIHQQLAKM
-748 HRLTID
+748 T
-754 RS
+754 

>member
-14 DKYIIEESGINQ
+14 DKYMIEESGINQ
-26 VDLLNKLFESFI
+26 VDLLNKLFESFV
-38 YEEDNEDSTFDNGAA
+38 YEEDNENSTFDNGAA

-64 PLILKYYLE
+64 PVILKYYLE

-105 IMQDSTVSDE
+105 LTQDSTVSYE
-115 TKQRLSVHYPCTSDE
+115 VKQRLSTHYHCSSNE
-130 EKAVFLSAVLCF
+130 EKADFLSAVLCF
-142 AMERKFVDRTKAK
+142 SMERKFVDRTKAK
-155 ELMASNSLSPIVKEY
+155 ELMANSSLSPIVKEY

-190 TELHDTLCKHSKV
+190 IELHDILSKHSKV

-224 HKEYTNVIYI
+224 RKEYTNVIYI

-239 LKDDIVSLDFAD
+239 LKDDIIGLDFSD
-251 DFNESES
+251 DYNESES

-268 FLKTMKKDNLIIV
+268 FLKTLKKDSLIIV
-281 DSFNTVAADDELLS
+281 DNFNTVAADDELLS

-309 SHFDDYTTYTIKEM
+309 SRFDDYTTYTVKEM
-323 PDDDLLSLMG
+323 QDDDLLSLMG
-333 ELYSEAGKY
+333 ELYSAADKY
-342 QSILREIIHTVHNHT
+342 HSIIREIIHTVHNHT

-372 SPQALSDKLIAEKAS
+372 SPQELSDKLIAEKAS
-387 MNDPDKISVNKDGR
+387 MNDPDRISVKKDGR

-421 ETEKALMRNLALAPR
+421 EAEKTIMRNLALAPR
-436 SGIIAKLI
+436 SGILAKLI
-444 ALWLELDDLNTIND
+444 ALWLELDNLNAIND

-481 ITVDETKPSVS
+481 ITADETKPSAS

-497 LKNIQ
+497 LRSIQ

-508 GEDIMYHQTLFD
+508 GEDIMYHRSLFD
-520 MIESIIELIKRD
+520 MIESIIELTERD
-532 DINTY
+532 DIETF
-537 LRFLENVVPYM
+537 LRFLEDAIPYM
-548 DKYHYAEQMR
+548 EKYNYIESVR
-558 NAVNKISVL
+558 KVVDIISEL

-576 SDRALLLN
+576 SDRALLLE
-584 YQAILEKSNAK
+584 YQAMLEKSNSK
-595 AIQLEKRAVDMIT
+595 AIQLAQRAVNMIT
-608 AINDGNAWLA
+608 EIHNGNAWLA

-631 DGQLELARQYMEK
+631 DGQLELAHQHMEK
-644 AYRILE
+644 AYHILE
-650 QYDLINYHDSVALI
+650 QYDLVNYHDSIALI
-664 TNYAVLLTDMGR
+664 SNYAVLLTDMGR

-695 SDQSLDYGIAQEAM
+695 SDHSLDYGIAQEAM
-709 GNICAAIGDLSQ
+709 GNICAAIGDLPQ

-727 KALAIYEIHFGT
+727 KALEIYEIHFGAD
-739 NAEIVEAKR
+739 NERIDSIQQQLAK
-748 HRLTID
+748 LT
-754 RS
+754 

>member
-26 VDLLNKLFESFI
+26 VDLLNNLFESFV
-38 YEEDNEDSTFDNGAA
+38 YEEDNDDSTFDNGAA

-64 PLILKYYLE
+64 PVILKYYLE

-81 ADIEYNILPLLYDSS
+81 ADIEYNILPLLYDSY
-96 MAVQEVYDL
+96 MAVQEDYDL
-105 IMQDSTVSDE
+105 ITQDSTVSDE
-115 TKQRLSVHYPCTSDE
+115 VKQGLTAHYHCASDE

-142 AMERKFVDRTKAK
+142 AMERKFVDRTKAR
-155 ELMASNSLSPIVKEY
+155 ELIASSSLSPIVKEY

-178 PCRYFCGRETEL
+178 LCRYFCGRETEL
-190 TELHDTLCKHSKV
+190 TELHDTLSKHSKV

-224 HKEYTNVIYI
+224 RKDYTNVIFI

-239 LKDDIVSLDFAD
+239 LKDDIINLDFAD
-251 DFNESES
+251 DYNESES

-268 FLKTMKKDNLIIV
+268 FLKALKKDTLIIV
-281 DSFNTVAADDELLS
+281 DNFNTVAADDKLLS

-309 SHFDDYTTYTIKEM
+309 SRFDDYTTYTVKEM
-323 PDDDLLSLMG
+323 PDEDLLSLMG
-333 ELYSEAGKY
+333 KLYSDADKY
-342 QSILREIIHTVHNHT
+342 QPVLREIIHTVHNHT

-372 SPQALSDKLIAEKAS
+372 SPRALLKKLKAEKGS
-387 MNDPDKISVNKDGR
+387 MNEPDKISMKKDGR

-421 ETEKALMRNLALAPR
+421 EAEKTIMRNLALAPR
-436 SGIIAKLI
+436 SGILAKLI
-444 ALWLELDDLNTIND
+444 ALWLELDDLNAVND

-481 ITVDETKPSVS
+481 ITVDETNPSVS

-497 LKNIQ
+497 LRSIQ
-502 NTCLLH
+502 NICLLH
-508 GEDIMYHQTLFD
+508 GEDIMYHRSLFD
-520 MIESIIELIKRD
+520 MIESIIELIERD

-537 LRFLENVVPYM
+537 LRFLEDVVPYM
-548 DKYHYAEQMR
+548 DKYHYTEQMR
-558 NAVNKISVL
+558 NVVNKISVL
-567 LKDKSVGTT
+567 LKDKSVGTV
-576 SDRALLLN
+576 SDRALLLD
-584 YQAILEKSNAK
+584 YQAILEKNNAK
-595 AIQLEKRAVDMIT
+595 AIQLEKRAVNMIT
-608 AINDGNAWLA
+608 EINESNAWLV
-618 ANLHSNLG
+618 ANLHTNLG

-631 DGQLELARQYMEK
+631 DGQLELARQHMEK
-644 AYRILE
+644 AYHILE
-650 QYDLINYHDSVALI
+650 QYDLVNYHDSIALI
-664 TNYAVLLTDMGR
+664 SNYAVLLTDMGR

-709 GNICAAIGDLSQ
+709 GNICAAIGDLPQ

-727 KALAIYEIHFGT
+727 KALEIYEIHFG
-739 NAEIVEAKR
+739 ADSEKIEEIKQKV
-748 HRLTID
+748 LLD
-754 RS
+754 

>member
-64 PLILKYYLE
+64 PVILKYYLV

-81 ADIEYNILPLLYDSS
+81 ADIEYNILPLLYDSY

-105 IMQDSTVSDE
+105 ITQDSTVSDE
-115 TKQRLSVHYPCTSDE
+115 VKQGLTAHYPCASDE

-155 ELMASNSLSPIVKEY
+155 ELMASSSLSPIVKEY

-190 TELHDTLCKHSKV
+190 TDLHNLLCDESKV
-203 FMQGIPGIGKSEIA
+203 FLQGIPGIGKSEIA
-217 KAYAKRY
+217 KAYAKRFR
-224 HKEYTNVIYI
+224 KEYTSIIYI

-239 LKDDIVSLDFAD
+239 LKDDIINLDFAD

-268 FLKTMKKDNLIIV
+268 FLKTLKKDSLIIV

-309 SHFDDYTTYTIKEM
+309 SRFDDYTTYTIKEM

-333 ELYSEAGKY
+333 KLYSDTDKY
-342 QSILREIIHTVHNHT
+342 QSTLREIIHTVHKHT

-372 SPQALSDKLIAEKAS
+372 SPRELSDKLIAEKAS
-387 MNDPDKISVNKDGR
+387 MNDPDKISVKKDGK
-401 SKKATYYNH
+401 SQKTTYYSH
-410 IHTLFSLYQLS
+410 IHTLFSLYRLS
-421 ETEKALMRNLALAPR
+421 QTEKDIMRNLALAPR
-436 SGIIAKLI
+436 SGILAKLI
-444 ALWLELDDLNTIND
+444 AIWLESDDLNDIND

-481 ITVDETKPSVS
+481 IAVDETKPSVS

-497 LKNIQ
+497 LRSIQ

-508 GEDIMYHQTLFD
+508 GEEIMYYRSLFD

-537 LRFLENVVPYM
+537 LRFLEDVVPYM
-548 DKYHYAEQMR
+548 DKYHYTEQMR
-558 NAVNKISVL
+558 NVVNKISVL

-576 SDRALLLN
+576 SDRALLLD
-584 YQAILEKSNAK
+584 YQAMLEKSNAK
-595 AIQLEKRAVDMIT
+595 ALQFEKRAVNMIT
-608 AINDGNAWLA
+608 EINDDNAWLA

-626 MYYMK
+626 MYYLK

-664 TNYAVLLTDMGR
+664 TNYAVLLTNMGR

-695 SDQSLDYGIAQEAM
+695 SDNSLDYGIAQEAM
-709 GNICAAIGDLSQ
+709 GNICAAIRDIQQ

-727 KALAIYEIHFGT
+727 KALAIYEIHFGRDSD
-739 NAEIVEAKR
+739 AFEAKKR
-748 HRLTID
+748 ILLN
-754 RS
+754 